1 MNRKYSTKKSEK
13 GQGLVEYALTAILA
27 TLIGVAVWM
36 AFGPKIKEMSG
47 GLTERVSASGYSVN
61 EGVVYIPG
69 ISPTLTP
76 IVSSFPTDAPT
87 PIASSIPT
95 DVPTPI
101 ASSTPTQLACTPG
114 NATHVTSKS
123 ACKNL
128 RDDNNCKNFNYS
140 SKKDTCSWY

>member
-1 MNRKYSTKKSEK
+1 MNRKYSTKKNEK

-69 ISPTLTP
+69 FSPTLTP
-76 IVSSFPTDAPT
+76 IVSSIPTDTPV
-87 PIASSIPT
+87 PIAS
-95 DVPTPI
+95 
-101 ASSTPTQLACTPG
+101 ATPTQLACTPG

-128 RDDNNCKNFNYS
+128 RDNNNCENFNYS